1 MAKMRIKLDELANP
15 DEKKV
20 YKILETKL
28 SDDYHVWPN
37 FNFHKVG
44 REIDFV
50 ILHPLDGIYVL
61 EVKGWLKQNI
71 NFNSEGKLQFVNSKG
86 EKSIQSN
93 PLDQVKFNSQQILA
107 ELIKKVEFQQDSS
120 DHKGKLIFPVS
131 YGVVFTNIRAE
142 EIEKNNWS
150 EKFPLNSIL
159 DKGFANGDYFHDS
172 DYEYSLKQLRKLT
185 FTNPRGLTNKQWEI
199 ISSFFGTTI
208 IQSVNDDAVI
218 GVLDE
223 FQEELV
229 RYEITK
235 TVIFEGPAGSGKS
248 IVLVNRAAFIHEQN
262 PNSKIG
268 VFCFNVVM
276 ANMLR
281 SLLNKREFNDNIEVH
296 HFDSSYI
303 DKFPEKHFDAL
314 LIDEAQDMED
324 KHFNKIFDLLK
335 TESLS
340 IFYDPKQN
348 IYNRSSL
355 QFLLEGH
362 GIVAEYTKKLI
373 RQQRSPLLLLA
384 QIMYDSIMQFEEED
398 CDIYIDNIDQVIEK
412 VISQAPQYFESASD
426 PISSIATGAAR
437 HFTIEGQELSELTLT
452 EMLSLRIDIKEMKYV
467 KDIIK
472 DIIETIKV
480 FVDVK
485 IATYNDFAII
495 FPWSELNNGY
505 RMEGIPYW
513 AQRLFEKEKIPI
525 RIINAEKGRVIQA
538 PEFEE
543 IMEND
548 NREFDFEDD
557 VVRCT
562 TINQFKG
569 LDAKYIAIVGF
580 ENITNR
586 IENNLHTDF
595 ESDKK
600 KSASLAYAG
609 LTRATEQCWIYYIK
623 SNKSIEILEHVL
635 ESEHLVFS

>member
-93 PLDQVKFNSQQILA
+93 PLDQVKLNVQLILA
-107 ELIKKVEFQQDSS
+107 ELIKKVEFQQDSGYY
-120 DHKGKLIFPVS
+120 KGRLIFPIS

-159 DKGFANGDYFHDS
+159 DKGFANGEYFNEQ
-172 DYEYSLKQLRKLT
+172 DYEDSLKQLRKLT
-185 FTNPRGLTNKQWEI
+185 YTNPRSLTNKQWEI

-208 IQSVNDDAVI
+208 IQNVNDDAVI

-229 RYEITK
+229 RHEITK

-248 IVLVNRAAFIHEQN
+248 IVLVNRAEFIHEQN

-296 HFDSSYI
+296 HFDSNYI
-303 DKFPEKHFDAL
+303 DKFPEKYFDAI

-355 QFLLEGH
+355 QSLLEGH

-384 QIMYDSIMQFEEED
+384 QIMYDSIMQFEED
-398 CDIYIDNIDQVIEK
+398 DSDIYIDNIDQVIEK
-412 VISQAPQYFESASD
+412 VLSQAPQYFESASD

-452 EMLSLRIDIKEMKYV
+452 EMLSFRIEVKEMKYV

-472 DIIETIKV
+472 DFIEIIKD
-480 FVDVK
+480 FVDVE

-495 FPWSELNNGY
+495 FPARKLYDGY
-505 RMEGIPYW
+505 QAVSIEYW
-513 AQRLFEKEKIPI
+513 AKRLFEEEKIPI
-525 RIINAEKGRVIQA
+525 RIINNKQGRVIQA

-586 IENNLHTDF
+586 IENNRYTDF

-609 LTRATEQCWIYYIK
+609 LTRATEQCWVYYIQ

-635 ESEHLVFS
+635 ESEYLVFS